1 MFVKDYMTR
10 HPIMIGPEKKLFEA
24 QQIMTENSV
33 RHLPVVG
40 SGKRLQGLLTR
51 QRLRVSPEHLGSLEV
66 WEITRYLSNLT
77 VDKVMVKGKDLHSIG
92 AEATLEEAADM
103 MIRHKVG
110 GLPVLQENDVVVG
123 VITETDLLIELRELL
138 GATDP
143 GWRVVV
149 RIPSRVGEY
158 AKLTNTISEH
168 GWAIMAMGSVRTP
181 KDAGHWD
188 MVLKVTGAQKEELQ
202 AAIDAIDGHKLID
215 IRETA
220 NVSQQR
226 EPALP
231 AD

>member
-1 MFVKDYMTR
+1 MLVKDCMMR
-10 HPIMIGPEKKLFEA
+10 HPIMIAPETPAAEA
-24 QQIMTENSV
+24 QQIMTENKI

-40 SGKRLQGLLTR
+40 YGKRLKGLITR
-51 QRLRVSPEHLGSLEV
+51 HRLAFKPEELGSLNV
-66 WEITRYLSNLT
+66 WEITRKLSSL
-77 VDKVMVKGKDLHSIG
+77 VVKDVMVKTADVKTIDADRTIERAAAVMTENKIG
-92 AEATLEEAADM
+92 C
-103 MIRHKVG
+103 
-110 GLPVLQENDVVVG
+110 LPVIEDNVVVG
-123 VITETDLLIELRELL
+123 IITETDLLIELRELL

-188 MVLKVTGAQKEELQ
+188 MVLKVTGAQKEDLQ
-202 AAIDAIDGHKLID
+202 ATVDAIDGHQLID

-220 NVSQQR
+220 NVSKRR
-226 EPALP
+226 EPVLP